1 MKIKDKNKMINSNK
15 IEKMKIKLKK
25 KKKLIVDQNCH

>member
-1 MKIKDKNKMINSNK
+1 MKIKDKNKMIKSNK
-15 IEKMKIKLKK
+15 IENMKIKLK